1 MLRARGR
8 TVPGVPAGAALRGGG
23 QEPSV
28 ILPVSSTAAG
38 GVELNACVTP
48 AFVRRPFPAPCSQ
61 SRSSRSAACPTA
73 AKWGSRS
80 RGKPLRPR
88 QGRELRGW
96 APQGGGWPGDAAV
109 PEPAAPATT
118 AASGH
123 TGRVRIEEGASL
135 RIDLL
140 RAEDQGWYECR
151 VLFLDRHSAD
161 ADFQNGTWIH
171 LTVNA
176 PPTFLE
182 TPPAF
187 VEVRDQDTLSLTCT
201 AVGNP
206 QPVVVWKRSDVAVES
221 GDTVQVRNGTLSIA
235 VVERASAGTYTCHAS
250 SKEGTVT
257 HTTRV
262 LVQGPPVIVVPP
274 QNITVNIS
282 QDAFL
287 ACQAEAYPGNLTYSW
302 FQGSTN
308 VFHLSRLRARVRVLV
323 DGSLLLQRTTPDD
336 AGKYTCN
343 PSNGLWKPPSASA
356 FVTVLYPAQVTT
368 MPPETHLPKG
378 MQGVIRCPTRA
389 NPPLL
394 SVSWTRDGRPLEL
407 GKLPGWSLRPD
418 GSIVIATGNDDAL
431 GVYTCTPYN
440 SYGTAGESRP
450 TRVLLKDPP
459 AFTVRPK
466 EEYFQEVGRE
476 LVIPCAANGDPPPTV
491 TWLKVGSTGK
501 SGAQVDGNSSLVF
514 RPLIKEQ
521 HGIWEC
527 TATNQVANVSTAT
540 SVHVLGESWVC
551 RGPALSA
558 GAGLSQGGQCRPHLC
573 RKGWTRATQG
583 HFQAT
588 QSNRSSSCFSCQVP
602 ALTLSPMSLCCR
614 SCWQPTSPG
623 SRDLTE
629 VISRGSASGTR
640 RCESPRAQ
648 SGPPPPLLPSALD
661 SRVPHLLRTKHP
673 HRAHHDWVSLSV
685 PVGAQHLLVE
695 NLQPDMSYQ
704 FSVLAQNKLG
714 SGPFSQIVTS
724 VPRGFPVTTVPPEP
738 PAMTMRVFLSPP
750 QALTANETVRGVL
763 LQWEPPAQF
772 SVALSGYALELR
784 QDKGGW
790 EVLDRSI
797 PSTNTQ
803 VLVPG
808 LIKDAFYEFRL
819 VAFAGSYI
827 SDPSNTVN
835 VSTAGMEVYPSR
847 TQLPE
852 LLPQPVLAGVIGGIC
867 FLSVAVIF
875 STMAACIMNRRRAT
889 RIQKRRQDP
898 PLVFSPSKKVP
909 PPHNSHG
916 SGSPDSSMKLKLQPS
931 PCRSLRRTLLWG
943 EKAGTSLGLSIAG
956 AGSRYAMYESHIG
969 EHVPLERICRGPD
982 GRFVVETT
990 TQPQESSLA
999 VLPYAEAEPYPQR
1012 DALAT
1017 PPEPYLQL
1025 PTEEEEEEEEEE
1037 EPIWRKEEVSLR
1049 HPRRGARAAGHRQG
1063 RYFGYGSSSPVD
1075 EASALCIIN
1084 ISPVASATTLP
1095 YSTVEEL
1102 RRSAGSAEPCPSPA
1116 SALWDSLPL
1125 EGSPRPPLV
1134 PSASPSPAVQSG
1146 ILQYLS
1152 LPFFKEMCVD
1162 GDDDEPVEPNL
1173 ASGQPEPTASP
1184 PPTAFGGSPQRT
1196 GRTLCPD
1203 CIDTCANATCTAFL
1217 QPPRLPVGPAKA
1229 SLPGTAAWSGTP
1241 SLGAG
1246 SQPPAQPAHRAP
1258 AGGRTEAVPSAGTA
1272 EPGWAPGKVTDPAAP
1287 EKLPRGSLTSQSSG
1301 RGSASFLRPP
1311 SLAPSLGGNCL
1322 GPPLG
1327 DGGSWHSSGSGL
1339 EEGRARAEPALGAA
1353 GKRRNTSVDENYEW
1367 DADFALESDILEALQ
1382 LYRRRD
1388 TARPVSTIALRDL
1401 ERQKPGS
1408 RSSPVS
1414 SVSAEALAAGAQP
1427 ERSRAPRQELAA
1439 SRRRR
1444 EVAQQRRQRL
1454 GPRGCAERF
1463 ELATLL

>member
-1 MLRARGR
+1 MDGFDGDGHPKVLLSVPSRIKGLPCGFSPGSGQSESRAVVGR
-8 TVPGVPAGAALRGGG
+8 VGESTVLGCDLLDAHEDRPPLY
-23 QEPSV
+23 V
-28 ILPVSSTAAG
+28 IEWVRFGFVLPIFIKFGLYS
-38 GVELNACVTP
+38 
-48 AFVRRPFPAPCSQ
+48 
-61 SRSSRSAACPTA
+61 
-73 AKWGSRS
+73 
-80 RGKPLRPR
+80 PR
-88 QGRELRGW
+88 V
-96 APQGGGWPGDAAV
+96 D
-109 PEPAAPATT
+109 PEYI
-118 AASGH
+118 
-123 TGRVRIEEGASL
+123 GRVRIEEGASL

-151 VLFLDRHSAD
+151 VLFLDRHSTD

-187 VEVRDQDTLSLTCT
+187 VEVRDQDALSLTCT

-206 QPVVVWKRSDVAVES
+206 QPVVIWKRSDLAVQS

-250 SKEGTVT
+250 SKEGTIT

-274 QNITVNIS
+274 QNVTVNIS

-287 ACQAEAYPGNLTYSW
+287 ACQAEAYPGNLTYTW

-308 VFHLSRLRARVRVLV
+308 VFHLSRLQPRVRVLV

-336 AGKYTCN
+336 AGKYTCV

-356 FVTVLYPAQVTT
+356 FITVLYPAQVTA
-368 MPPETHLPKG
+368 MRPETHLPKG

-407 GKLPGWSLRPD
+407 DKLPGWSMRPD

-431 GVYTCTPYN
+431 GVYACTPYN
-440 SYGTAGESRP
+440 SYGTAGESQP

-476 LVIPCAANGDPPPTV
+476 LVIPCAAHGDPPPTI
-491 TWLKVGSTGK
+491 TWTKVGSAGR

-514 RPLIKEQ
+514 RPLVKEQ
-521 HGIWEC
+521 HGVWEC
-527 TATNQVANVSTAT
+527 AATNQVASVSTAT
-540 SVHVLGESWVC
+540 SVHVLG
-551 RGPALSA
+551 
-558 GAGLSQGGQCRPHLC
+558 
-573 RKGWTRATQG
+573 
-583 HFQAT
+583 
-588 QSNRSSSCFSCQVP
+588 
-602 ALTLSPMSLCCR
+602 
-614 SCWQPTSPG
+614 TSPHAVTNV
-623 SRDLTE
+623 SVL
-629 VISRGSASGTR
+629 
-640 RCESPRAQ
+640 
-648 SGPPPPLLPSALD
+648 PLLLAANISWEPGFDGGYFQRFSVWYTPL
-661 SRVPHLLRTKHP
+661 VKHP
-673 HRAHHDWVSLSV
+673 PRAHHDWVSLSV

-738 PAMTMRVFLSPP
+738 PAMTVRVFLSPP
-750 QALTANETVRGVL
+750 QALTANETARGVL
-763 LQWEPPAQF
+763 LRWEPPAQF

-797 PSTNTQ
+797 PSTKTQ

-875 STMAACIMNRRRAT
+875 STMAACIMNRRRAA
-889 RIQKRRQDP
+889 RVQKRRQDP
-898 PLVFSPSKKVP
+898 PLVFSPSKKLP
-909 PPHNSHG
+909 PPQNSRG
-916 SGSPDSSMKLKLQPS
+916 SGSPDSTVKLKLQPS
-931 PCRSLRRTLLWG
+931 PYRSLRRTLLWG

-956 AGSRYAMYESHIG
+956 AGSRYALYESHVG

-982 GRFVVETT
+982 GRFVVETDT
-990 TQPQESSLA
+990 RPQESGFGG
-999 VLPYAEAEPYPQR
+999 LPYAQPETHPPGPQ
-1012 DALAT
+1012 
-1017 PPEPYLQL
+1017 PYLQL
-1025 PTEEEEEEEEEE
+1025 PKEEEEEEE
-1037 EPIWRKEEVSLR
+1037 EPIWRKGVSLR
-1049 HPRRGARAAGHRQG
+1049 PRPMGQAGRGARAAGYRQG

-1075 EASALCIIN
+1075 EAAAALCIIN
-1084 ISPVASATTLP
+1084 ISPVASAAAATLP
-1095 YSTVEEL
+1095 YSTREEL
-1102 RRSAGSAEPCPSPA
+1102 RDSPPSAAPCPSPT

-1125 EGSPRPPLV
+1125 EGSSRPPLA
-1134 PSASPSPAVQSG
+1134 PPATPSPSLGCSRQPAAPPAQSG

-1162 GDDDEPVEPNL
+1162 GDWPPPEELAEPSH
-1173 ASGQPEPTASP
+1173 AGGQPDPAASP
-1184 PPTAFGGSPQRT
+1184 PPGAGGSPQGA

-1203 CIDTCANATCTAFL
+1203 CNDTSANVTPAFL
-1217 QPPRLPVGPAKA
+1217 KLPKLPVGPAKA
-1229 SLPGTAAWSGTP
+1229 SLPGTPAWPGSP
-1241 SLGAG
+1241 GATL
-1246 SQPPAQPAHRAP
+1246 QPPTPPAHP
-1258 AGGRTEAVPSAGTA
+1258 RTEAMPPSGPA
-1272 EPGWAPGKVTDPAAP
+1272 EPRWAPGRPPDPAPP
-1287 EKLPRGSLTSQSSG
+1287 EKLLRGSLTSQSSG
-1301 RGSASFLRPP
+1301 RGSGSFLRPP
-1311 SLAPSLGGNCL
+1311 SVAPPLGGNCL
-1322 GPPLG
+1322 APRLG
-1327 DGGSWHSSGSGL
+1327 EGGSWPSGGSAA
-1339 EEGRARAEPALGAA
+1339 EEGRARMDAALGST

-1367 DADFALESDILEALQ
+1367 DAEFALESDILQALQ
-1382 LYRRRD
+1382 LYRSGD
-1388 TARPVSTIALRDL
+1388 PARPVSTIALRDL
-1401 ERQKPGS
+1401 ERQKPGGG
-1408 RSSPVS
+1408 SSPVS
-1414 SVSAEALAAGAQP
+1414 SVSAEALAAAGAPP
-1427 ERSRAPRQELAA
+1427 ERGTALRQELAT

-1444 EVAQQRRQRL
+1444 EVTQQQRRQQPL
-1454 GPRGCAERF
+1454 DPRGCCAERF

>member
-1 MLRARGR
+1 MRWWLRAA
-8 TVPGVPAGAALRGGG
+8 VLSLLAGAGAEGSG
-23 QEPSV
+23 QSESQAVVGRVGESTVLGCDLLDAHEARPPLYV
-28 ILPVSSTAAG
+28 IEWVRFGFVLPIFIKFGLYS
-38 GVELNACVTP
+38 
-48 AFVRRPFPAPCSQ
+48 
-61 SRSSRSAACPTA
+61 
-73 AKWGSRS
+73 
-80 RGKPLRPR
+80 PR
-88 QGRELRGW
+88 V
-96 APQGGGWPGDAAV
+96 D
-109 PEPAAPATT
+109 PEYV
-118 AASGH
+118 
-123 TGRVRIEEGASL
+123 GRVRIEEGASL

-151 VLFLDRHSAD
+151 VLFLDQHSTD

-187 VEVRDQDTLSLTCT
+187 VEVRDQDRLSLTCT

-206 QPVVVWKRSDVAVES
+206 QPVVIWKRSNLAVQS
-221 GDTVQVRNGTLSIA
+221 GGTVQVRNGTLSIA

-250 SKEGTVT
+250 SKEGTIT

-287 ACQAEAYPGNLTYSW
+287 ACQAEAYPGNLTYTW
-302 FQGSTN
+302 FQGSSN
-308 VFHLSRLRARVRVLV
+308 VFHLSRLQARVRVLV

-336 AGKYTCN
+336 TGKYTCI

-368 MPPETHLPKG
+368 MLPETHLPKG
-378 MQGVIRCPTRA
+378 MQGVIRCPIRA

-394 SVSWTRDGRPLEL
+394 SVSWTRDGHLLEL
-407 GKLPGWSLRPD
+407 DKLPGWSVRPD
-418 GSIVIATGNDDAL
+418 GSIVIATGNDDVL

-476 LVIPCAANGDPPPTV
+476 LVIPCAAHGDPPPTV
-491 TWLKVGSTGK
+491 TWMKVGSTGK

-521 HGIWEC
+521 HGVWEC
-527 TATNQVANVSTAT
+527 TATNQVASVSTTT
-540 SVHVLGESWVC
+540 SVHVLG
-551 RGPALSA
+551 
-558 GAGLSQGGQCRPHLC
+558 
-573 RKGWTRATQG
+573 
-583 HFQAT
+583 
-588 QSNRSSSCFSCQVP
+588 
-602 ALTLSPMSLCCR
+602 
-614 SCWQPTSPG
+614 TSPHAVTNV
-623 SRDLTE
+623 SVL
-629 VISRGSASGTR
+629 
-640 RCESPRAQ
+640 
-648 SGPPPPLLPSALD
+648 PLLLAANISWEPGFDGGYFQRFSVWYTPL
-661 SRVPHLLRTKHP
+661 VKHP
-673 HRAHHDWVSLSV
+673 PRAHHDWVSLSV
-685 PVGAQHLLVE
+685 PVGSQHLLVE
-695 NLQPDMSYQ
+695 NLQPDMNYQ

-724 VPRGFPVTTVPPEP
+724 APRGFPVTTVPPEP
-738 PAMTMRVFLSPP
+738 PAMTMRIFLSPP
-750 QALTANETVRGVL
+750 QALSANETVRGVL

-784 QDKGGW
+784 QDKGSW

-797 PSTNTQ
+797 PSTKTQ

-867 FLSVAVIF
+867 FLSVAIIF
-875 STMAACIMNRRRAT
+875 STMAACIMNHRRAT

-898 PLVFSPSKKVP
+898 PLVFSPSKKLP

-916 SGSPDSSMKLKLQPS
+916 SGSPDSTMKLKLQPS
-931 PCRSLRRTLLWG
+931 PYRSLRRTLLWG

-956 AGSRYAMYESHIG
+956 AGSQYTMYESHVG

-982 GRFVVETT
+982 GRFVVETD
-990 TQPQESSLA
+990 TQPQESGFG
-999 VLPYAEAEPYPQR
+999 VLPYTEPEPYPQQ
-1012 DALAT
+1012 D
-1017 PPEPYLQL
+1017 PPGPQPEPYLQL
-1025 PTEEEEEEEEEE
+1025 PAEEE
-1037 EPIWRKEEVSLR
+1037 EPIWRKGVLLR
-1049 HPRRGARAAGHRQG
+1049 PQPTGQARWGAQAAGYRQG
-1063 RYFGYGSSSPVD
+1063 RYFGYGSSSPTD
-1075 EASALCIIN
+1075 EAAALCIIN
-1084 ISPVASATTLP
+1084 ISPVASAATLP
-1095 YSTVEEL
+1095 YSTVEEV
-1102 RRSAGSAEPCPSPA
+1102 RNSPSSAGPCQSTA
-1116 SALWDSLPL
+1116 STLWDSLPL
-1125 EGSPRPPLV
+1125 EGSPRLPLGPP
-1134 PSASPSPAVQSG
+1134 ASPSLSLGCSRQPAGPPAQSG

-1162 GDDDEPVEPNL
+1162 GDWPPPEEPAEPSH
-1173 ASGQPEPTASP
+1173 ASGQPEPTNISP
-1184 PPTAFGGSPQRT
+1184 PALPGAEGSPQHAR
-1196 GRTLCPD
+1196 RTLCPD
-1203 CIDTCANATCTAFL
+1203 CIDTCANTTSSPAATFL
-1217 QPPRLPVGPAKA
+1217 KPPGLPVGPAKA
-1229 SLPGTAAWSGTP
+1229 SLPGTVAWP
-1241 SLGAG
+1241 SSPSPGAG
-1246 SQPPAQPAHRAP
+1246 PWPPTQPPHRLP
-1258 AGGRTEAVPSAGTA
+1258 TGSSRTEAVPSAGTT
-1272 EPGWAPGKVTDPAAP
+1272 EPSWAPSRPPDPAP
-1287 EKLPRGSLTSQSSG
+1287 LEKLPRGSLTSQSSG

-1322 GPPLG
+1322 ATPLR
-1327 DGGSWHSSGSGL
+1327 DGGSWHSRGSAA
-1339 EEGRARAEPALGAA
+1339 EEARARMDPALGGT

-1382 LYRRRD
+1382 LYRSGD
-1388 TARPVSTIALRDL
+1388 PARPVSTIALRDL
-1401 ERQKPGS
+1401 ERQKPGGGG
-1408 RSSPVS
+1408 SSPVS
-1414 SVSAEALAAGAQP
+1414 SASAEALVAADGPP
-1427 ERSRAPRQELAA
+1427 EHGTALRQELAVA
-1439 SRRRR
+1439 QRRK
-1444 EVAQQRRQRL
+1444 EVAQRRRQRL
-1454 GPRGCAERF
+1454 GPRGCCAERF

>member
-1 MLRARGR
+1 MRWWLRAA
-8 TVPGVPAGAALRGGG
+8 VLSLLAGAGAEAGSG
-23 QEPSV
+23 QSESRAVVGRVGESTVLGCDLLDTHDARPPLYV
-28 ILPVSSTAAG
+28 IEWVRFGFVLPIFIKFGLYS
-38 GVELNACVTP
+38 
-48 AFVRRPFPAPCSQ
+48 
-61 SRSSRSAACPTA
+61 
-73 AKWGSRS
+73 
-80 RGKPLRPR
+80 PR
-88 QGRELRGW
+88 V
-96 APQGGGWPGDAAV
+96 D
-109 PEPAAPATT
+109 PEYI
-118 AASGH
+118 
-123 TGRVRIEEGASL
+123 GRVRIEEGASL

-151 VLFLDRHSAD
+151 VLFLDRHSTD

-187 VEVRDQDTLSLTCT
+187 VEVRDRDTLSLTCT

-206 QPVVVWKRSDVAVES
+206 QPVVIWKRSDLAVQS
-221 GDTVQVRNGTLSIA
+221 GNTVQVRNGTLSIA

-250 SKEGTVT
+250 SKEGVIT

-274 QNITVNIS
+274 QNVTVNVS

-287 ACQAEAYPGNLTYSW
+287 VCQAEAYPGNLTYTW
-302 FQGSTN
+302 FQGSSN
-308 VFHLSRLRARVRVLV
+308 VFHLSRLQARVRVLV

-336 AGKYTCN
+336 AGKYTCT

-356 FVTVLYPAQVTT
+356 FITVLYPAQVTT
-368 MPPETHLPKG
+368 MLPETHLPKG
-378 MQGVIRCPTRA
+378 MQGVIHCPTRA

-394 SVSWTRDGRPLEL
+394 SVRWTRDGRPLEL
-407 GKLPGWSLRPD
+407 DKLPGWSMRPN

-440 SYGTAGESRP
+440 SYGTAGKSRP

-476 LVIPCAANGDPPPTV
+476 LVVPCEAHGDPPPTV
-491 TWLKVGSTGK
+491 TWLKVGSTGN
-501 SGAQVDGNSSLVF
+501 SGAQVDANGSLIF
-514 RPLIKEQ
+514 HPLVKEQ
-521 HGIWEC
+521 HGVWEC
-527 TATNQVANVSTAT
+527 TATNQVASVSTST
-540 SVHVLGESWVC
+540 SVHVLG
-551 RGPALSA
+551 
-558 GAGLSQGGQCRPHLC
+558 
-573 RKGWTRATQG
+573 
-583 HFQAT
+583 
-588 QSNRSSSCFSCQVP
+588 
-602 ALTLSPMSLCCR
+602 
-614 SCWQPTSPG
+614 TSPHAVTNVSVLPLLLAANVSWEPG
-623 SRDLTE
+623 FDGGYFQRFSVWYTPL
-629 VISRGSASGTR
+629 VKHP
-640 RCESPRAQ
+640 PRA
-648 SGPPPPLLPSALD
+648 
-661 SRVPHLLRTKHP
+661 
-673 HRAHHDWVSLSV
+673 HRDWVSLSV
-685 PVGAQHLLVE
+685 PVGSQHLLVE
-695 NLQPDMSYQ
+695 NLQPDVSYQ

-724 VPRGFPVTTVPPEP
+724 VPRGFPVTTVPPDL

-797 PSTNTQ
+797 PSTKTQ

-867 FLSVAVIF
+867 FLSLAVIF
-875 STMAACIMNRRRAT
+875 STMAACIMNRRRAA

-898 PLVFSPSKKVP
+898 PLVFSPSKKLP
-909 PPHNSHG
+909 PPHNSRG
-916 SGSPDSSMKLKLQPS
+916 SGSPDSTVKLKLQPS
-931 PCRSLRRTLLWG
+931 PYRSLRRTLLWG

-956 AGSRYAMYESHIG
+956 ASSRYAVYESHVG

-982 GRFVVETT
+982 GRFVVETDT
-990 TQPQESSLA
+990 RLQESDFGA
-999 VLPYAEAEPYPQR
+999 LPYAEPEPYPQR
-1012 DALAT
+1012 D
-1017 PPEPYLQL
+1017 PPGPQPEPYLQL
-1025 PTEEEEEEEEEE
+1025 PAEEEE
-1037 EPIWRKEEVSLR
+1037 EPIWRKGVLLR
-1049 HPRRGARAAGHRQG
+1049 PRPTGRAHQGAQAASYRQG

-1075 EASALCIIN
+1075 EAAALCIIN
-1084 ISPVASATTLP
+1084 LSPVTSTATLP

-1102 RRSAGSAEPCPSPA
+1102 RNSPGSAGPCQSTA
-1116 SALWDSLPL
+1116 STLWDSLTL
-1125 EGSPRPPLV
+1125 EGSPQPPLG
-1134 PSASPSPAVQSG
+1134 PPASPSPSRQLAGPPAQSG

-1162 GDDDEPVEPNL
+1162 GDWPPLEEPPEPSH
-1173 ASGQPEPTASP
+1173 ATGQPEPTDSP
-1184 PPTAFGGSPQRT
+1184 PPVQPGAGGSLQHT

-1203 CIDTCANATCTAFL
+1203 CIDTRANITSPPVTTFL
-1217 QPPRLPVGPAKA
+1217 KPPRLPVGPAKA
-1229 SLPGTAAWSGTP
+1229 SLPGSAAWPGSP
-1241 SLGAG
+1241 SPRAG
-1246 SQPPAQPAHRAP
+1246 PRPPTQPAHRLP
-1258 AGGRTEAVPSAGTA
+1258 TSSGRTEAVPSAGTT
-1272 EPGWAPGKVTDPAAP
+1272 EPGWAPGRPPDPAP
-1287 EKLPRGSLTSQSSG
+1287 LEKLPRGSLTSQSSG

-1322 GPPLG
+1322 GTPLG
-1327 DGGSWHSSGSGL
+1327 DGGSWHSGGSAAA
-1339 EEGRARAEPALGAA
+1339 EEGRVRTDPALGGA

-1367 DADFALESDILEALQ
+1367 DAEFALESDLLEALQ
-1382 LYRRRD
+1382 LYRSGD
-1388 TARPVSTIALRDL
+1388 LPRPISTIALHDL
-1401 ERQKPGS
+1401 ERQKPGDA
-1408 RSSPVS
+1408 SSPVS
-1414 SVSAEALAAGAQP
+1414 SVSAEALAAAGSPP
-1427 ERSRAPRQELAA
+1427 ERSTALRQELAT
-1439 SRRRR
+1439 SRRHR
-1444 EVAQQRRQRL
+1444 EVARQQL
-1454 GPRGCAERF
+1454 GPRGCCAEPF

>member
-1 MLRARGR
+1 MRWWLRAA
-8 TVPGVPAGAALRGGG
+8 VLSLLAGAGAEGSG
-23 QEPSV
+23 QSESQAVVGRVGESTVLGCDLLDAHEARPPLYV
-28 ILPVSSTAAG
+28 IEWVRFGFVLPIFIKFGLYS
-38 GVELNACVTP
+38 
-48 AFVRRPFPAPCSQ
+48 
-61 SRSSRSAACPTA
+61 
-73 AKWGSRS
+73 
-80 RGKPLRPR
+80 PR
-88 QGRELRGW
+88 V
-96 APQGGGWPGDAAV
+96 D
-109 PEPAAPATT
+109 PEYI
-118 AASGH
+118 
-123 TGRVRIEEGASL
+123 GRVRIEEGASL

-151 VLFLDRHSAD
+151 VLFLDRHSTD

-187 VEVRDQDTLSLTCT
+187 VEVQDRDALSLTCT

-206 QPVVVWKRSDVAVES
+206 QPVVIWKRSDLTVQS

-250 SKEGTVT
+250 SKEGTIT

-262 LVQGPPVIVVPP
+262 LVQGPPIIVVPP
-274 QNITVNIS
+274 QNVTVNVS

-287 ACQAEAYPGNLTYSW
+287 ACQAEAYPGNLTYTW
-302 FQGSTN
+302 FQGSSN
-308 VFHLSRLRARVRVLV
+308 VFHLSHLQARVRVLV

-336 AGKYTCN
+336 AGKYTCI

-368 MPPETHLPKG
+368 MLPETHLPKG

-407 GKLPGWSLRPD
+407 DKLPGWSTRPD
-418 GSIVIATGNDDAL
+418 GSIVIAMGNDDAL

-476 LVIPCAANGDPPPTV
+476 LVIPCAAHGDPPPTV
-491 TWLKVGSTGK
+491 TWLKVGSMGK
-501 SGAQVDGNSSLVF
+501 SGAQVDANSSLIF

-521 HGIWEC
+521 HGVWEC
-527 TATNQVANVSTAT
+527 TATNVVASVSTTT
-540 SVHVLGESWVC
+540 SVHVLG
-551 RGPALSA
+551 
-558 GAGLSQGGQCRPHLC
+558 
-573 RKGWTRATQG
+573 
-583 HFQAT
+583 
-588 QSNRSSSCFSCQVP
+588 
-602 ALTLSPMSLCCR
+602 
-614 SCWQPTSPG
+614 TSPHAVTNV
-623 SRDLTE
+623 SVL
-629 VISRGSASGTR
+629 
-640 RCESPRAQ
+640 
-648 SGPPPPLLPSALD
+648 PLLLAANISWEPGFDGGYFQRFSVWYTPL
-661 SRVPHLLRTKHP
+661 VKHP
-673 HRAHHDWVSLSV
+673 PRAHHDWVSLSV

-695 NLQPDMSYQ
+695 NLQPDLSYQ

-784 QDKGGW
+784 QGKGGW

-797 PSTNTQ
+797 PSTKTQ

-852 LLPQPVLAGVIGGIC
+852 LLPQPVLAGVVGGIC
-867 FLSVAVIF
+867 FLSVAIIF
-875 STMAACIMNRRRAT
+875 STMAACIMNRRRAA

-898 PLVFSPSKKVP
+898 PLVFSPSKKLP

-916 SGSPDSSMKLKLQPS
+916 SGSPDSTVKLKLQPS
-931 PCRSLRRTLLWG
+931 PYQSLRRTLLWG

-956 AGSRYAMYESHIG
+956 AGSRYAMYESHVG

-982 GRFVVETT
+982 GRFVVETD
-990 TQPQESSLA
+990 TQPQESSFGS
-999 VLPYAEAEPYPQR
+999 LPYAEPELYPQQ
-1012 DALAT
+1012 D
-1017 PPEPYLQL
+1017 PQGPQPQPYLQL
-1025 PTEEEEEEEEEE
+1025 PVEEEEEEH
-1037 EPIWRKEEVSLR
+1037 IWHKGVSLR
-1049 HPRRGARAAGHRQG
+1049 PRPMGQARRGARAASYRRG

-1075 EASALCIIN
+1075 EAAALCIIN
-1084 ISPVASATTLP
+1084 ISPVASAATLP
-1095 YSTVEEL
+1095 YSAVEEL
-1102 RRSAGSAEPCPSPA
+1102 RDSPSSTGPCQSTA

-1125 EGSPRPPLV
+1125 EGSPRLPLGPP
-1134 PSASPSPAVQSG
+1134 ASPSPSLGCSWQPASPPAQSG

-1162 GDDDEPVEPNL
+1162 GDWPPPEEPTEPSH
-1173 ASGQPEPTASP
+1173 AGGQPEPADSP
-1184 PPTAFGGSPQRT
+1184 PPTPSESGGSLQHVE
-1196 GRTLCPD
+1196 RTLCPD
-1203 CIDTCANATCTAFL
+1203 CIDTCANATSPPAATL
-1217 QPPRLPVGPAKA
+1217 LKPPRLPEEHLGGRELRVGCGVCPGVGHPRGAAALPQRGPGAACLHHRPARPGAAEAWRRWLLPGELGVGGGVGGGGGRPPGAQQGPA
-1229 SLPGTAAWSGTP
+1229 P
-1241 SLGAG
+1241 GAG
-1246 SQPPAQPAHRAP
+1246 SVPAPQ
-1258 AGGRTEAVPSAGTA
+1258 GRG
-1272 EPGWAPGKVTDPAAP
+1272 PAAAGS
-1287 EKLPRGSLTSQSSG
+1287 PRV
-1301 RGSASFLRPP
+1301 LR
-1311 SLAPSLGGNCL
+1311 
-1322 GPPLG
+1322 
-1327 DGGSWHSSGSGL
+1327 
-1339 EEGRARAEPALGAA
+1339 RAL
-1353 GKRRNTSVDENYEW
+1353 
-1367 DADFALESDILEALQ
+1367 
-1382 LYRRRD
+1382 
-1388 TARPVSTIALRDL
+1388 
-1401 ERQKPGS
+1401 
-1408 RSSPVS
+1408 
-1414 SVSAEALAAGAQP
+1414 
-1427 ERSRAPRQELAA
+1427 
-1439 SRRRR
+1439 
-1444 EVAQQRRQRL
+1444 
-1454 GPRGCAERF
+1454 
-1463 ELATLL
+1463 

>member
-1 MLRARGR
+1 MRWWLRAA
-8 TVPGVPAGAALRGGG
+8 VLSLLAGAGAEGSG
-23 QEPSV
+23 QSESQAVVGRVGESTVLGCDLLDAHEARPPLYV
-28 ILPVSSTAAG
+28 IEWVRFGFVLPIFIKFGLYS
-38 GVELNACVTP
+38 
-48 AFVRRPFPAPCSQ
+48 
-61 SRSSRSAACPTA
+61 
-73 AKWGSRS
+73 
-80 RGKPLRPR
+80 PR
-88 QGRELRGW
+88 V
-96 APQGGGWPGDAAV
+96 D
-109 PEPAAPATT
+109 PEYI
-118 AASGH
+118 
-123 TGRVRIEEGASL
+123 GRVRIEEGASL

-151 VLFLDRHSAD
+151 VLFLDRHSTD

-187 VEVRDQDTLSLTCT
+187 VEVRDRDALSLTCR

-206 QPVVVWKRSDVAVES
+206 QPVVIWKRSDLAVQS

-250 SKEGTVT
+250 SKEGTIT

-262 LVQGPPVIVVPP
+262 LVQGPPIIVVPP
-274 QNITVNIS
+274 QNVTVNVS

-287 ACQAEAYPGNLTYSW
+287 ACQAEAYPGNLTYTW
-302 FQGSTN
+302 FQGSSN
-308 VFHLSRLRARVRVLV
+308 VFHLSHLQARVRVLV

-336 AGKYTCN
+336 AGKYTCI

-368 MPPETHLPKG
+368 MLPETHLPKG

-394 SVSWTRDGRPLEL
+394 SVSWTRDGHPLEL
-407 GKLPGWSLRPD
+407 DKLPGWSTRPD
-418 GSIVIATGNDDAL
+418 GSIVIAMGNDDAL

-476 LVIPCAANGDPPPTV
+476 LVIPCAAHGDPPPAV
-491 TWLKVGSTGK
+491 TWLKVGSMGK
-501 SGAQVDGNSSLVF
+501 SGAQVDGNSSLIF
-514 RPLIKEQ
+514 RPLVKEQ
-521 HGIWEC
+521 HGVWEC
-527 TATNQVANVSTAT
+527 TATNLVASVSTTT
-540 SVHVLGESWVC
+540 SVHVLG
-551 RGPALSA
+551 
-558 GAGLSQGGQCRPHLC
+558 
-573 RKGWTRATQG
+573 
-583 HFQAT
+583 
-588 QSNRSSSCFSCQVP
+588 
-602 ALTLSPMSLCCR
+602 
-614 SCWQPTSPG
+614 TSPHAVTNV
-623 SRDLTE
+623 SVL
-629 VISRGSASGTR
+629 
-640 RCESPRAQ
+640 
-648 SGPPPPLLPSALD
+648 PLLLAANISWEPGFDGGYFQRFSVWYTPL
-661 SRVPHLLRTKHP
+661 VKHP
-673 HRAHHDWVSLSV
+673 PWAHHDWVSLSV

-695 NLQPDMSYQ
+695 NLQPDLSYQ

-784 QDKGGW
+784 QGKGGW

-797 PSTNTQ
+797 PSTKTQ

-852 LLPQPVLAGVIGGIC
+852 LLPQPVLAGVVGGIC
-867 FLSVAVIF
+867 FLSVAIIF
-875 STMAACIMNRRRAT
+875 STMAACIMNRRRAA

-898 PLVFSPSKKVP
+898 PLVFSPSKKLP

-916 SGSPDSSMKLKLQPS
+916 SGSPDSTMKLKLQPS
-931 PCRSLRRTLLWG
+931 PYQSLRRTLLWG

-956 AGSRYAMYESHIG
+956 ASSRYAMYESHVG

-982 GRFVVETT
+982 GRFVVETD
-990 TQPQESSLA
+990 TQPQESSFGS
-999 VLPYAEAEPYPQR
+999 LPYAEPELYPQQ
-1012 DALAT
+1012 D
-1017 PPEPYLQL
+1017 PQGPQPQPYLQL
-1025 PTEEEEEEEEEE
+1025 PAEEEEEEEH
-1037 EPIWRKEEVSLR
+1037 IWHKGVSLR
-1049 HPRRGARAAGHRQG
+1049 PRPVGQARRGARATSYRRG

-1075 EASALCIIN
+1075 EAAALCIIN
-1084 ISPVASATTLP
+1084 ISPVASTATLP
-1095 YSTVEEL
+1095 YSAVEEL
-1102 RRSAGSAEPCPSPA
+1102 RDSPSSTGPCQSTT

-1125 EGSPRPPLV
+1125 EGSPRPPLG
-1134 PSASPSPAVQSG
+1134 PLASPSPSLGCSWQPASPPAQSG

-1162 GDDDEPVEPNL
+1162 GDWPPPEEPAEPSH
-1173 ASGQPEPTASP
+1173 AGGQPEPADSP
-1184 PPTAFGGSPQRT
+1184 PPAPSGSGASLPLVGQ
-1196 GRTLCPD
+1196 TLCPD
-1203 CIDTCANATCTAFL
+1203 CIDTCANATSPPAATFL
-1217 QPPRLPVGPAKA
+1217 KPPRLPVGPAKA
-1229 SLPGTAAWSGTP
+1229 SLPGTAAWP
-1241 SLGAG
+1241 SSPSPGA
-1246 SQPPAQPAHRAP
+1246 SLRPPTQPAYRLP
-1258 AGGRTEAVPSAGTA
+1258 VGGSRTEAMPSAGTI
-1272 EPGWAPGKVTDPAAP
+1272 EPGWAPGRPLDPAP
-1287 EKLPRGSLTSQSSG
+1287 LEKLPRGSLTSQSSG

-1322 GPPLG
+1322 GTPLG
-1327 DGGSWHSSGSGL
+1327 DRGSWHGGGL
-1339 EEGRARAEPALGAA
+1339 AAEEGRARMDPALSGT

-1367 DADFALESDILEALQ
+1367 DAEFALESDILEALQ
-1382 LYRRRD
+1382 LYRSGD
-1388 TARPVSTIALRDL
+1388 PARPVSTIILRDL
-1401 ERQKPGS
+1401 KQQKPGGGG
-1408 RSSPVS
+1408 SSPVS
-1414 SVSAEALAAGAQP
+1414 SVSAEALAAAAGGPP
-1427 ERSRAPRQELAA
+1427 ERSRALRQELAA
-1439 SRRRR
+1439 SRHRR
-1444 EVAQQRRQRL
+1444 EVARQRL
-1454 GPRGCAERF
+1454 GPRGCCAERF

>member
-540 SVHVLGESWVC
+540 SVHVLG
-551 RGPALSA
+551 
-558 GAGLSQGGQCRPHLC
+558 
-573 RKGWTRATQG
+573 
-583 HFQAT
+583 
-588 QSNRSSSCFSCQVP
+588 
-602 ALTLSPMSLCCR
+602 
-614 SCWQPTSPG
+614 TSPHAVTNV
-623 SRDLTE
+623 SVL
-629 VISRGSASGTR
+629 
-640 RCESPRAQ
+640 
-648 SGPPPPLLPSALD
+648 PLLLAANISWEPGFDGGYFQRFSVWYTPL
-661 SRVPHLLRTKHP
+661 TKHP